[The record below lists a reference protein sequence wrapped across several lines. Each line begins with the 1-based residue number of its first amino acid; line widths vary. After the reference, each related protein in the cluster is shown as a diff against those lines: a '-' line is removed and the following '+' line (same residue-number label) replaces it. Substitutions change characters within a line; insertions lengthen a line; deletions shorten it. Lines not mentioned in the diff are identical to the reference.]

1 MNDIQVFNNPEF
13 GEIRTVEINN
23 EPWFIGKDVADILG
37 YSNPRDAL
45 AKHVDDDDRNT
56 VAIRDGK
63 GNPNQT
69 IINESGL
76 YSLVLSSKLPTAKK
90 FKRWVTSEVLPSIR
104 KHGENKAATCNAQQT
119 AQCIMEH
126 PITIIGGVACYEK
139 DGTAYLKLEN
149 VARGLGFTTVA
160 TSGNEVV
167 RWKRVEGYLSEIGF
181 SQQVGKD
188 GYIPENVFYRLAM
201 KAKNEAAEKF
211 QAFIADEVIPSIR
224 KHGAYMTPET
234 LEKMV
239 LTPDFGIRLLTELKA
254 EQDKRKALEATV
266 EEQKPHV
273 LFSNAVSAS
282 KTTILIGAL
291 AKLLK
296 QNGIDIGQ
304 NRLFEWLRQNGFL
317 IKHGDNRNMPTQRAM
332 EMGLFEVKESCHL
345 NSNGCNVVTKTTVV
359 TGKGQCYFVNRF
371 LGKQNGV
378 TQ

>member
-1 MNDIQVFNNPEF
+1 MNNIQVFNNPEF

-23 EPWFIGKDVADILG
+23 EPWLVGKDVAEVLG
-37 YSNPRDAL
+37 YTDTFGAMK
-45 AKHVDDDDRNT
+45 KHVDQDDKLVCQIDSAGQKRDAT
-56 VAIRDGK
+56 V
-63 GNPNQT
+63 
-69 IINESGL
+69 INESGL

-90 FKRWVTSEVLPSIR
+90 FKRWVTSEVLPSIQ
-104 KHGENKAATCNAQQT
+104 KHEKEGATDIAIQT
-119 AQCIMEH
+119 ARCVMET

-167 RWKRVEGYLSEIGF
+167 RWTRVEGYLSEMG
-181 SQQVGKD
+181 VPTCGRH

-332 EMGLFEVKESCHL
+332 EMGLFEVKESCHF
-345 NSNGCNVVTKTTVV
+345 NPSGYNVVTKTPVV
-359 TGKGQCYFVNRF
+359 TGKGQCYFINRF

-378 TQ
+378 AQ